1 MYYLVQIYTAAFYAY
16 LVPVGVISLV
26 FIFSIQYWIDKYK
39 LFNIASLAYDLNFSL
54 TRKLLKLF
62 EGSILAYASGTLL
75 FSMYI
80 QDKLSLFCLLGFV
93 VAFAYTVF
101 ISIAPTWIA
110 KRLFES

>member
-1 MYYLVQIYTAAFYAY
+1 MVLLLGGLIAICRVEVKVQDEYSDAKDLVYG
-16 LVPVGVISLV
+16 VP
-26 FIFSIQYWIDKYK
+26 Q
-39 LFNIASLAYDLNFSL
+39 
-54 TRKLLKLF
+54 
-62 EGSILAYASGTLL
+62 GSVLGPLL